1 MRKFLVEEDFINT
14 RLDKWFKKKVYDVP
28 QSFIEKNLRRGN
40 IKVNKKKNKSS
51 YRLQKN
57 DQIIISDF
65 KFVQSTNKKKK
76 YNYKPTKKELSFSSS
91 IFIENNENFAV
102 INKPAG
108 IAVQSGT
115 KSKRNLLDILRLT
128 KEFSQSTA
136 YTVHRIDKET
146 TGVLIVAKN
155 RTDAKISKLEPSYL
169 SVSEEGIKTGLE
181 AAKAKLAAAREAND
195 LGAEATALQ
204 DISELGVRNIQLKD
218 TKAAQEEYNKHQS
231 TQKAPSLAR
240 SLAAKGTPD
249 PKAEAWAEKNS
260 WFGQNNAMTYT
271 AMDLHDKL
279 TKQEGFDS
287 SSDEYYAEIDK
298 RIKLEFPQKF
308 DRTTL
313 AEGTTKPVQTVASAK
328 RSTKTGRKTVRLTPS
343 QVSIAKKLGV
353 PLEEY
358 AKQLNITKEA

>member
-28 QSFIEKNLRRGN
+28 QSFIEKNLRSGN

-76 YNYKPTKKELSFSSS
+76 YNYKPTKKELSFSSN

-155 RTDAKISKLEPSYL
+155 RKYAQLFTSLFRIRKIH
-169 SVSEEGIKTGLE
+169 KTY
-181 AAKAKLAAAREAND
+181 
-195 LGAEATALQ
+195 
-204 DISELGVRNIQLKD
+204 LGVIVGEL
-218 TKAAQEEYNKHQS
+218 
-231 TQKAPSLAR
+231 
-240 SLAAKGTPD
+240 
-249 PKAEAWAEKNS
+249 
-260 WFGQNNAMTYT
+260 QNNKGILID
-271 AMDLHDKL
+271 DLYNYEGNQKVKVKAITHFKVLDKNNNYSFL
-279 TKQEGFDS
+279 RLNPE
-287 SSDEYYAEIDK
+287 
-298 RIKLEFPQKF
+298 
-308 DRTTL
+308 
-313 AEGTTKPVQTVASAK
+313 
-328 RSTKTGRKTVRLTPS
+328 TGRKHQIR
-343 QVSIAKKLGV
+343 
-353 PLEEY
+353 
-358 AKQLNITKEA
+358 KQLLIHGCPILGDSKYRVATNYPKKKETLMLHAYKINFSIDGTKYNYSAEPPFAFKNILKEKYLKIY